1 MTNNEIPN
9 DSSRN
14 CKRLQKGLR
23 QLKRKSPTKTVD
35 AYEKLENARLK
46 KKKPVPRKKSKKLL
60 NKRPATEF
68 SEFNGRAI
76 DGGDTKIILKRLDD
90 IYHEEDDLSS
100 RLSKSVRSIGRAKS
114 KGNHGRKTSN
124 KKVTKQT
131 KSVANKKL
139 KAAKQKKLTGIVRGP
154 KNSRKRLKVE
164 SGRSVDLMGRSVNLQ
179 ARNLQDAPQRGGL
192 ANPKVDKDPKSEIHQ
207 EKSVLNRIR
216 ILYEGKK
223 VLRSSGV
230 PMNYA
235 ESYGGA
241 DQE

>member
-1 MTNNEIPN
+1 MTKNGIPN

-23 QLKRKSPTKTVD
+23 QLTRKSPTKKVD

-46 KKKPVPRKKSKKLL
+46 KKKPVPGKKSKKLL
-60 NKRPATEF
+60 NKRAATEF
-68 SEFNGRAI
+68 SDFHGKAI

-100 RLSKSVRSIGRAKS
+100 KLSKSVRSIGRAKS

-124 KKVTKQT
+124 KKVAKQT

-139 KAAKQKKLTGIVRGP
+139 KTAAKKKSTGNLWGAE
-154 KNSRKRLKVE
+154 NSRKRLKVE
-164 SGRSVDLMGRSVNLQ
+164 SGRSVDFQ
-179 ARNLQDAPQRGGL
+179 ARNLQDAAQKGEL
-192 ANPKVDKDPKSEIHQ
+192 ADLKVDKDPKSNIQ
-207 EKSVLNRIR
+207 QDKSMLNRIR

-235 ESYGGA
+235 ESYGGG

>member
-1 MTNNEIPN
+1 MTKNEIPN

-23 QLKRKSPTKTVD
+23 QLNRKSPTKTVD

-60 NKRPATEF
+60 NKRGVTEF
-68 SEFNGRAI
+68 SDFHGKAI

-100 RLSKSVRSIGRAKS
+100 KLSKSARSIGRAKS

-124 KKVTKQT
+124 KKVAKQT

-139 KAAKQKKLTGIVRGP
+139 KTARHKKLTGNLRGAA
-154 KNSRKRLKVE
+154 NSRKRLKVE
-164 SGRSVDLMGRSVNLQ
+164 SGRSVDLQTMNI
-179 ARNLQDAPQRGGL
+179 QDAPQKGGL
-192 ANPKVDKDPKSEIHQ
+192 ANLKVDKDSKSNIHQ
-207 EKSVLNRIR
+207 EKSMLNRIR
-216 ILYEGKK
+216 ILCEGKK
-223 VLRSSGV
+223 VVRSSCV

-235 ESYGGA
+235 ESYGCG